1 MLVQGHQGPFL
12 FFSGVS
18 SVSTRYAEGPADC
31 GSGVFIAEEVD
42 EVGEKGLGNTKP
54 VNVQTLVKAFF

>member
-18 SVSTRYAEGPADC
+18 SVSNRYAEGPADC